1 MSKAPERIFLQWP
14 EDGEPPPYST
24 EGVTW
29 CEDQIEETDVEYVRV
44 EYARRTSNE
53 EIVSGQELSVKD
65 FITDDQITE
74 LWMDSALCKDRHIGF
89 GLMIA
94 GEVMAQ
100 LRARG
105 LVKNASE
112 RTVSGTGKSRE
123 R

>member
-1 MSKAPERIFLQWP
+1 VKTPTPEELARISECLAYEP
-14 EDGEPPPYST
+14 ETG
-24 EGVTW
+24 
-29 CEDQIEETDVEYVRV
+29 
-44 EYARRTSNE
+44 
-53 EIVSGQELSVKD
+53 
-65 FITDDQITE
+65 ITDDQITE